1 MPNKKL
7 LILLGVS
14 LIVLLGS
21 VIYRE
26 IQKEDVSPEV
36 VPEEEVLDVI
46 ETVITEE
53 EEETEKIKSLFDSA
67 EEKFYTLTGNV
78 FLLGDKEVE
87 RLEEDLLQIEEK
99 INNTREEIYK
109 EDADN
114 DKIYKHLSEVQEM
127 IEQLSEKL
135 VEIEEE

>member
-78 FLLGDKEVE
+78 FLLGDEEVE